1 MKTNNLHHAVA
12 LQIVTNK
19 PTQQAS
25 YFKATLLVL
34 FLIICSFKVHAK
46 YKQPTS
52 TLTTYNKI
60 YSRICKQTNNGL
72 EIIDANVVVFDNAF
86 SNAVDGDD
94 AVKMNNSGEN
104 LAVKRDNRLLVV
116 EGRQSI
122 IDKDTIYLEMWNILS
137 QQYSLEIDAT
147 LMDVTDV
154 TATLVDKY
162 LGTNTPVNIGLTNY
176 INFACDANA
185 ASKAR
190 DRFKIVFKKLISL
203 PVSFLKVDA
212 TVVNNTPQI
221 TWLVAQ
227 QLQVKNYVVEKS
239 IDGNTFTSIQTIA
252 VKLQQT
258 LSILYTFTDAFAS
271 NNNCF
276 YRIKSIDNDGKI
288 TKSQVVF
295 VALNKVKQSV
305 VVYPNPV
312 VNKTIFVKMIGMDQ
326 GDYTAVVSNVQGQ
339 IISKSLFT
347 HQKNNVQHTITV
359 LPNTTAGMYYLQ
371 IIDSKGNK
379 NSVQI
384 NIL

>member
-19 PTQQAS
+19 LTQQAS
-25 YFKATLLVL
+25 YFKTTLLIL

-52 TLTTYNKI
+52 TLTNYNKI

-162 LGTNTPVNIGLTNY
+162 LGTNTPVNIGLTNF
-176 INFACDANA
+176 INFTCDANA

-203 PVSFLKVDA
+203 PVRFLQVDA
-212 TVVNNTPQI
+212 TVVNNIPQI

-239 IDGNTFTSIQTIA
+239 IDGNTFIGIQTIA
-252 VKLQQT
+252 AKLQPT
-258 LSILYTFTDAFAS
+258 LSILYTISDALATS
-271 NNNCF
+271 NNCF

-288 TKSQVVF
+288 TTSQVVF
-295 VALNKVKQSV
+295 IAINKVKQSV

-312 VNKTIFVKMIGMDQ
+312 VNKTIFVKMMAMEQ
-326 GDYTAVVSNVQGQ
+326 GDYTAVVNNVQGQ
-339 IISKSLFT
+339 IISKSTFI
-347 HQKNNVQHTITV
+347 HQKNNVQHTISV
-359 LPNTTAGMYYLQ
+359 SPNTTAGIYYLQ

-379 NSVQI
+379 NSIQI

>member
-1 MKTNNLHHAVA
+1 
-12 LQIVTNK
+12 
-19 PTQQAS
+19 
-25 YFKATLLVL
+25 
-34 FLIICSFKVHAK
+34 
-46 YKQPTS
+46 
-52 TLTTYNKI
+52 
-60 YSRICKQTNNGL
+60 
-72 EIIDANVVVFDNAF
+72 
-86 SNAVDGDD
+86 
-94 AVKMNNSGEN
+94 
-104 LAVKRDNRLLVV
+104 VV
-116 EGRQSI
+116 EGRQAI
-122 IDKDTIYLEMWNILS
+122 VDKDTIYLEMWNILS

-176 INFACDANA
+176 INFTCDANA

-212 TVVNNTPQI
+212 IVVNNTPQI
-221 TWLVAQ
+221 TWVVAQ
-227 QLQVKNYVVEKS
+227 QLQVKNYIVEKS

-258 LSILYTFTDAFAS
+258 LSILYTFADAFAT
-271 NNNCF
+271 NNSCF

-288 TKSQVVF
+288 TISQVVF

-312 VNKTIFVKMIGMDQ
+312 VNKTIFVKMMGMEQ

-339 IISKSLFT
+339 IISKSSFT

-379 NSVQI
+379 NSIQI